1 MVSTDCVGKM
11 GSKISDLLRNSKIPN
26 LPQMLTRCLTDGVGD
41 HLKSPP
47 PALDLLMGNLEILF
61 GHQF

>member
-1 MVSTDCVGKM
+1 MVSTDWVGKM
-11 GSKISDLLRNSKIPN
+11 RSKIPN
-26 LPQMLTRCLTDGVGD
+26 LPQMLTTCLTDGVGD

-47 PALDLLMGNLEILF
+47 PALDLLMGNLEIIF